1 MRYFLWSLIILM
13 VVGLPLLGV
22 VTGSLDRR
30 RQYRALRRQ
39 ARADLARIRG
49 GR

>member
-22 VTGSLDRR
+22 VTGPLDRR
-30 RQYRALRRQ
+30 RRHRDLRRQ
-39 ARADLARIRG
+39 ARADLQRIRSS
-49 GR
+49 R

>member
-1 MRYFLWSLIILM
+1 MSYLLWSLIVLM
-13 VVGLPLLGV
+13 VIGLPLLGV

-39 ARADLARIRG
+39 ARADLQRIRSS
-49 GR
+49 R